1 MTLSRP
7 HRFIAALIA
16 LIGMLFMQLAV
27 AGYVC
32 SDLSTMQQVS
42 EQTIASAQIDHHGMV
57 DCGAVDMEQP
67 ALCHAHADVGN
78 QSLDKPQSPP
88 VPQFVAAALTLV
100 VRDIEPLHDPAAAQ
114 SLPVLTRS
122 TEPALA
128 IQHCCF
134 RI

>member
-7 HRFIAALIA
+7 RRLIAALIA

-32 SDLSTMQQVS
+32 SDLSMQQVS
-42 EQTIASAQIDHHGMV
+42 EQTIASAQIDHQGMV

-78 QSLDKPQSPP
+78 QSLDTPQSPP

-100 VRDIEPLHDPAAAQ
+100 VREIEPLHVLAATQ